1 MEFSKWQGLGN
12 DFILMDGDPDQWP
25 AGQLSTLASRI
36 CDRHFGVGGD
46 GLIFVFKDD
55 RRVLNMRIINA
66 DGSEPEMCGNGIRCV
81 AKYAYQ
87 RRLVGELLFDI
98 KTRAGVMVPEIILE
112 GQQVVAVKVDMG
124 APVLDRGRVPVLGAP
139 DTYMVEEDLL
149 VGDESVVA
157 TAVSMGNPHCLVFV
171 PDVSAAPVHSLG
183 RRLERHDLFPN
194 HTNVEFIEI
203 RSGDEIAVRVWERG
217 VGETLA
223 CGTGACASAVGSAL
237 TNRTGRRVRV
247 NLPGGQLLIEW
258 ADNNHVFMTGPAEEV
273 FHGVIQESY
282 LASPGSQPF
291 LQVTG

>member
-1 MEFSKWQGLGN
+1 
-12 DFILMDGDPDQWP
+12 
-25 AGQLSTLASRI
+25 
-36 CDRHFGVGGD
+36 
-46 GLIFVFKDD
+46 
-55 RRVLNMRIINA
+55 
-66 DGSEPEMCGNGIRCV
+66 
-81 AKYAYQ
+81 
-87 RRLVGELLFDI
+87 
-98 KTRAGVMVPEIILE
+98 
-112 GQQVVAVKVDMG
+112 
-124 APVLDRGRVPVLGAP
+124 
-139 DTYMVEEDLL
+139 MVEEDLL

-237 TNRTGRRVRV
+237 TNRTGRRMRV

-258 ADNNHVFMTGPAEEV
+258 SDNNHVFMTGPAEEV
-273 FHGVIQESY
+273 FRGELGEDFMRSEI
-282 LASPGSQPF
+282 
-291 LQVTG
+291 